1 MSLSDWHLAVK
12 LADQPLAP
20 KSILQLPET
29 ELGEYSLG
37 AYSISFLKQLIAGK
51 LQESVP
57 DPELIDLIY
66 CGRKLKDDQ
75 TLDFYGIQPGSTV
88 HVLRK
93 SWPEPDQKPEPV
105 DKVAALREFRVL
117 HSALQSS
124 SSYREAVF
132 KMLSNKESLD
142 QIIVATPGLSSDPIA
157 LGVLQDK
164 DLFSVFADPN
174 MLDTLV
180 PAHPAL
186 VNAII
191 LVLHSVAGSTPM
203 PGADS
208 SSRSMPS
215 SSYRDMPGGF
225 LFDGLSD
232 DEDDFHPHGCGSF
245 ILILDASFFPST
257 RSTPSSSTP
266 SSRPAS
272 LGYSGAAGPRPIT
285 QSELATALA
294 LASTPESSSHTPTP
308 GTQGH
313 SSGTSPM
320 SSGVQ
325 SGTPITN
332 DLFSQALQHALQA
345 SGQPSLQSQWQ
356 PQLQQ
361 LRDMGIQDDEL
372 SLRAL
377 QATGGDIQAA
387 LELIFAG
394 GAP

>member
-20 KSILQLPET
+20 KSILRLPET

-37 AYSISFLKQLIAGK
+37 GYSISFLKQLIAGK

-57 DPELIDLIY
+57 DPELI
-66 CGRKLKDDQ
+66 
-75 TLDFYGIQPGSTV
+75 
-88 HVLRK
+88 
-93 SWPEPDQKPEPV
+93 EPV

-117 HSALQSS
+117 HTALHSS

-164 DLFSVFADPN
+164 DLFSVFADPS

-186 VNAII
+186 VNAI
-191 LVLHSVAGSTPM
+191 VL
-203 PGADS
+203 
-208 SSRSMPS
+208 
-215 SSYRDMPGGF
+215 
-225 LFDGLSD
+225 
-232 DEDDFHPHGCGSF
+232 
-245 ILILDASFFPST
+245 
-257 RSTPSSSTP
+257 
-266 SSRPAS
+266 
-272 LGYSGAAGPRPIT
+272 
-285 QSELATALA
+285 
-294 LASTPESSSHTPTP
+294 
-308 GTQGH
+308 
-313 SSGTSPM
+313 
-320 SSGVQ
+320 
-325 SGTPITN
+325 
-332 DLFSQALQHALQA
+332 
-345 SGQPSLQSQWQ
+345 SQWQ

>member
-20 KSILQLPET
+20 KSILRLPET

-37 AYSISFLKQLIAGK
+37 GYSISFLKQLIAGK

-75 TLDFYGIQPGSTV
+75 TLDFYGIQPGSTI

-117 HSALQSS
+117 HTALQSS
-124 SSYREAVF
+124 SSYREEVF

-186 VNAII
+186 VNAIV
-191 LVLHSVAGSTPM
+191 LVLHSVAGSTPL

-208 SSRSMPS
+208 SSRSTPS

-225 LFDGLSD
+225 LFEGLSD
-232 DEDDFHPHGCGSF
+232 DEDDFHPR
-245 ILILDASFFPST
+245 A
-257 RSTPSSSTP
+257 RSMPSSSAPALAQLPWGTVELP
-266 SSRPAS
+266 DPDPSPRVSWPLHWPWPALQRAALTRRLLAPRAILPGPHQCPLVSSR
-272 LGYSGAAGPRPIT
+272 GRP
-285 QSELATALA
+285 
-294 LASTPESSSHTPTP
+294 
-308 GTQGH
+308 
-313 SSGTSPM
+313 SPM
-320 SSGVQ
+320 ISSAKPYSMPCRPLG
-325 SGTPITN
+325 SPT
-332 DLFSQALQHALQA
+332 FRA
-345 SGQPSLQSQWQ
+345 SGSPSCSSCTTWAF
-356 PQLQQ
+356 
-361 LRDMGIQDDEL
+361 RMM
-372 SLRAL
+372 S
-377 QATGGDIQAA
+377 
-387 LELIFAG
+387 
-394 GAP
+394 